1 MYYKAPKNW
10 SPSAPP
16 FISVDYNDI
25 DAVTNILDKYN
36 VHTVISTI
44 SVITPESGAAER
56 NLIKA
61 AAKAAPTKRFIQS
74 DWGVLAPLER

>member
-16 FISVDYNDI
+16 LISVDYNDI
-25 DAVTNILDKYN
+25 SAVTNILEKYN
-36 VHTVISTI
+36 VHTVISAI
-44 SVITPESGAAER
+44 SVITPESGAAECS
-56 NLIKA
+56 LIKA

-74 DWGVLAPLER
+74 DWGVPAPLEK